1 MEAHENIE
9 MAFENSITDKTRAL
23 FEEERSKGQKL
34 EEVVFSLTA
43 GYFGATILKKV
54 ISGGRRGRDIQVW
67 NIIR

>member
-1 MEAHENIE
+1 MKWPSRIVLLIKREHYLKRREAKDKSWKNI
-9 MAFENSITDKTRAL
+9 
-23 FEEERSKGQKL
+23 
-34 EEVVFSLTA
+34 VVFSLTA